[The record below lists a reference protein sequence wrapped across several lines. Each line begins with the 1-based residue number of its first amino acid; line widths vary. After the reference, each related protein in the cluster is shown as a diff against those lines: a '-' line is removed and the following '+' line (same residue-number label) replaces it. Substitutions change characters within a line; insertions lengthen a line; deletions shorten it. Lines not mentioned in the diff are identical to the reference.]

1 MLSVRGNQESA
12 AANPS
17 MTDISKYKAVI
28 FDVDGT
34 LYDQRALRR
43 AILRR
48 FLAAY
53 WRKPFAGVRAGRVLR
68 VYRNVHEEMR
78 GHPYSAE
85 AHLKLTA
92 EKSGSSDS
100 YVRETVARWME
111 TEPLELLS
119 TCVYSGVVELL
130 QGLADRGIACGAFSD
145 YPAIDK
151 LKAMKLDHFFKT
163 ISCAGEVGWLKPDP
177 GGLLAVLRTMNVEPS
192 AAIYVGDREIDRD
205 AALQAGMKAV
215 LIQNADSYSELM
227 REFSPRPKN

>member
-1 MLSVRGNQESA
+1 
-12 AANPS
+12 

-48 FLAAY
+48 FAAVY
-53 WRKPFAGVRAGRVLR
+53 WIRWIAGARVGRVLR
-68 VYRNVHEEMR
+68 VYRNVHEKMR

-85 AHLKLTA
+85 AHLKLA
-92 EKSGSSDS
+92 VEKSEAPDS

-111 TEPLELLS
+111 DEPLELLS

-130 QGLADRGIACGAFSD
+130 QGLADRGIVCGVFSD
-145 YPAIDK
+145 YPAMNK
-151 LKAMKLDHFFKT
+151 LKAMKLDRFFKT
-163 ISCAGEVGWLKPDP
+163 ISCADEAGWLKPDP
-177 GGLLAVLRTMNVEPS
+177 RGLLAVLRNLNVEPG
-192 AAIYVGDREIDRD
+192 AAVYVGDREIDRD
-205 AALQAGMKAV
+205 AAIRADMKTV